1 MDCFSSLPPEI
12 NVMILLCLKTRS
24 KIKPLL
30 SASPTMLRY
39 YCGSKLYI
47 QKAHLEAELSG
58 TLLQDALV
66 VANFPSKNRQ
76 LHIEKWSQGQL
87 PNPFLHH
94 DAATIDRLDRLYAQ
108 FARYI
113 EDYITKA
120 TSIHPPRA
128 YMCIPSLCYH
138 VDQLQ
143 FRGQPIGVDILS
155 VDTLTELERYRLFQ
169 AFFRYELVSKIRD
182 ERVASLVASNFRM
195 FSHGEAEALRC
206 VYQYMR
212 DLYGAVFA
220 HHDTSQ
226 LPYIPAEA
234 AGETR
239 KLVPDDGIRCP
250 NNIWLGP
257 PEPFTKHAFPQN
269 PISQQLGL
277 AGFSLM
283 TLLLSVPRDD
293 RGCPMQFMATMP
305 MHLKVSE
312 WTRFLPTFKIFE
324 EGVYH
329 PLDDR
334 RWDDWS
340 EVGQALRDNG
350 SITFAYGVRIWS
362 TYFDLQ
368 KRIYRQRAWAF
379 FDHAKYYPEGSI
391 SRHFPT
397 LDQLEGKA

>member
-12 NVMILLCLKTRS
+12 NIMILLCLKSRS
-24 KIKPLL
+24 NIKPLL
-30 SASPTMLRY
+30 SASPTILQNY
-39 YCGSKLYI
+39 LESKDYI
-47 QKAHLEAELSG
+47 QQAHLEAELSG

-108 FARYI
+108 LARYI

-120 TSIHPPRA
+120 TSIYPPRA
-128 YMCIPSLCYH
+128 YMCIPSPYYH

-143 FRGQPIGVDILS
+143 FRGQPIGVDILR
-155 VDTLTELERYRLFQ
+155 VDTLTDVERNRLFQ
-169 AFFRYELVSKIRD
+169 AFFRYELVAKMRD
-182 ERVASLVASNFRM
+182 ERVARVVASYFRM

-206 VYQYMR
+206 VYHYMR

-220 HHDTSQ
+220 HHAGSQ
-226 LPYIPAEA
+226 LPDIPAETA
-234 AGETR
+234 VKTR
-239 KLVPDDGIRCP
+239 KSVPGGGIRFP
-250 NNIWLGP
+250 NKICFSP
-257 PEPFTKHAFPQN
+257 DAFKKHEFPQT
-269 PISQQLGL
+269 PISKQVGL
-277 AGFSLM
+277 VGFKWM
-283 TLLLSVPRDD
+283 TLLLSAPRDD
-293 RGCPMQFMATMP
+293 RGCPMQLMAKIP
-305 MHLKVSE
+305 MHLKISR
-312 WTRFLPTFKIFE
+312 WTRGLVTFEIFE
-324 EGVYH
+324 EGEYPC

-350 SITFAYGVRIWS
+350 SIAFVYGVRIWS
-362 TYFDLQ
+362 TYSDLQ
-368 KRIYRQRAWAF
+368 KKIYRQRAWPF

-397 LDQLEGKA
+397 LDQLKGKA